1 LEICLKN
8 DIFGKKI
15 VTVESK
21 LAAKVIYEIL
31 HDKTKFWTWRTTA
44 VAAFV
49 GEADT
54 TLHKASTTY
63 ITLNPK

>member
-1 LEICLKN
+1 MK
-8 DIFGKKI
+8 FQ
-15 VTVESK
+15 
-21 LAAKVIYEIL
+21 
-31 HDKTKFWTWRTTA
+31 DKTKFWTWRTTA

-63 ITLNPK
+63 ITLNPKQSIMNLFQ